1 MFAKIFKK
9 ILHKLKLW
17 YYLPSNMEMIKQ
29 VMRDNMQI
37 KRKLSMLDSVWH
49 NNNTSFYVPNYPLDP
64 IQNDIVD
71 KGTYF
76 EIEILKELKDILTP
90 PPPNNQKSALNKE
103 GLYILDI
110 GANIGNHSLYF
121 ALECQ
126 ATK

>member
-17 YYLPSNMEMIKQ
+17 YYLPSNMELIKQ
-29 VMRDNMQI
+29 VMQDNMQI
-37 KRKLSMLDSVWH
+37 KRKLSMLDSVWY

-90 PPPNNQKSALNKE
+90 PPPIIKKRSQIKR
-103 GLYILDI
+103 GYT
-110 GANIGNHSLYF
+110 F
-121 ALECQ
+121 
-126 ATK
+126 